1 MQKLQ
6 NATAVFCL
14 ACVCAEILSQVVEAG
29 WPRRCIKGL
38 AGLYILAVL
47 LQVLPDVKLS
57 ELLPQ
62 EMEAAAISMEPVET
76 AILEQAQQQL
86 EELLAAQCRKRFGV
100 SVQAEVTLQQ
110 TAEGTQAE
118 QILLTFP
125 AGCRDETRQAV
136 SAYTEQLLGVPPLQ
150 AEDAP

>member
-47 LQVLPDVKLS
+47 LQVVPDVKVS

-62 EMEAAAISMEPVET
+62 ETEAAAVSMEPVD
-76 AILEQAQQQL
+76 AVILERAQQQL
-86 EELLAAQCRKRFGV
+86 EELLAAQCRERFGV

-110 TAEGTQAE
+110 TAEGTRAE
-118 QILLTFP
+118 QVLLAFP
-125 AGCRDETRQAV
+125 AGCGSETRQAV
-136 SAYTEQLLGVPPLQ
+136 SEYAEQLLGIPPQQ